1 MTRPGWIVAV
11 LAPAAV
17 VAAAA
22 WPLTARSPHVDGTP
36 APAPEAA
43 APPAGPGVVGQGGC
57 ASAGCHGAPAGSA
70 FGHEPD
76 ENRWASSALVWLAAD
91 PHRRAYEVL
100 TENHEPTKGLATRMM
115 SLLYPD
121 RKPED
126 RLATK
131 EVRCLACHTNPTLA
145 TATDAHSVAL
155 RAEGVSCE
163 ACHGNAGGW
172 LYAHTGFGEQRRKAG
187 FSPDV
192 TADLY
197 RTTGMAP
204 LYDLGQ
210 RALACAGCHVGAPE
224 GNGLPLRDMNHDMI
238 AAGHPK
244 LNFDF
249 ATYQFMLPRHWFE
262 RDRTKPGS
270 KADPDFDARAW
281 LVGRVAHAETA
292 CRLTA
297 DRARRADPWPEFAES
312 SCVACHHRL
321 NIHFETD
328 KNKKERGPTYPT
340 PDPAVRKLGSLPWQP
355 IWPVTRAESFAAL
368 APGPAA
374 GTVEKL
380 LKEMQVPRPPL
391 AARATAATAA
401 DELAALRG
409 RLTGLS
415 GRAAFAA
422 AGEVLKTTA
431 AITDGAWDRDLA
443 EQVYYGRTALERA
456 RIKGGGGD
464 PARFVR
470 VAEKLRLDRGTIQFF
485 LPPDDAKAIRDQL
498 K

>member
-22 WPLTARSPHVDGTP
+22 WPLTAHSPSVSGTP
-36 APAPEAA
+36 VPAPEVAPAPL
-43 APPAGPGVVGQGGC
+43 AGAGVVGQSGC
-57 ASAGCHGAPAGSA
+57 ATAGCHGAPAGNA

-100 TENHEPTKGLATRMM
+100 KGKLATDMM
-115 SLLYPD
+115 AFLHPNK
-121 RKPED
+121 KPED
-126 RLATK
+126 RLATNDI
-131 EVRCLACHTNPTLA
+131 RCLACHTNPTLA
-145 TATDAHSVAL
+145 AATDAHSVAL

-172 LYAHTGFGEQRRKAG
+172 LYAHTSFGEQRRKAG

-192 TADLY
+192 TVDLY

-249 ATYQFMLPRHWFE
+249 ATYQFMLPPHWFE
-262 RDRTKPGS
+262 RDRTKPDA

-281 LVGRVAHAETA
+281 LVGRVAHAEAA

-297 DRARRADPWPEFAES
+297 DRTQRADPWPEFAES
-312 SCVACHHRL
+312 SCVACHHRM
-321 NIHFETD
+321 NNRFEQGG
-328 KNKKERGPTYPT
+328 KANGPTYP
-340 PDPAVRKLGSLPWQP
+340 DPVGRRLGSLPWQP
-355 IWPVTRAESFAAL
+355 IWPVTRAESFAKL
-368 APGPAA
+368 TPGPAA
-374 GTVEKL
+374 GAVGKL
-380 LKEMQVPRPPL
+380 LTVMQVPRPPV
-391 AARATAATAA
+391 AAGATAKAAA
-401 DELAALRG
+401 DDLGTLRG

-415 GRAAFAA
+415 GRAAFATTDA
-422 AGEVLKTTA
+422 VLKTTA

-456 RIKGGGGD
+456 RVRGGGGN
-464 PARFVR
+464 PARFAR
-470 VAEKLRLDRGTIQFF
+470 VAEQLRLDRGTIQFF

-498 K
+498 R